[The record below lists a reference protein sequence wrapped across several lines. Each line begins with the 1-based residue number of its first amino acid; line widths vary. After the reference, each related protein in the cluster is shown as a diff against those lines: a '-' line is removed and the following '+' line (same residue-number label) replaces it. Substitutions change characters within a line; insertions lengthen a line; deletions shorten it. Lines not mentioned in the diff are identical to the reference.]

1 MNSAKISENIIDWLK
16 KYIKNS
22 NTKGFVIGISGGI
35 DSALTST
42 LCAKTG
48 LPILCLDMPIFQ
60 NTNEQIRATNHI
72 KWLSS
77 SFKNV
82 SSKTIDLSNVFDSFR
97 NSIDG
102 LNEKNHLLSLA
113 NSRSRLRMTT
123 LYYFA
128 SVNNYLVA
136 GTGNKVEDFGV
147 GFYTKYGDGGV
158 DISPIADLYK
168 TEVFKLAK
176 YLNINKEIIA
186 AEPTDGLWD
195 DERTDE
201 HQIGASYSEL
211 EWAMKQKDLGKNSL
225 DFKGRKKEVFDIL
238 SKLNKQ
244 NLHKM
249 NPIPIYLI
257 PEELR

>member
-1 MNSAKISENIIDWLK
+1 MNTLKITENIIDWLK
-16 KYIKNS
+16 KYIEKS
-22 NTKGFVIGISGGI
+22 NAKGFVVGVSGGI

-48 LPILCLDMPIFQ
+48 LPTLCLDMPIFQ
-60 NTNEQIRATNHI
+60 NLNEQKRAANHI
-72 KWLSS
+72 QWLTEN
-77 SFKNV
+77 FKNV
-82 SSKTIDLSNVFDSFR
+82 TSKTIDLNNVFTSFK
-97 NSIDG
+97 NSIKD
-102 LNEKNHLLSLA
+102 NKNNLLSLA

-128 SVNNYLVA
+128 NLNNHLVT

-168 TEVFKLAK
+168 TEVFELAK
-176 YLNINKEIIA
+176 HLNIINDIIIA
-186 AEPTDGLWD
+186 KPTDGLWD

-201 HQIGASYSEL
+201 DQIGASYNEL
-211 EWAMKQKDLGKNSL
+211 EWAMKQKDLGKVSL
-225 DFKGRKKEVFDIL
+225 NFEGREREVYNIL
-238 SKLNKQ
+238 IKLNKQ
-244 NLHKM
+244 NFHKM
-249 NPIPIYLI
+249 NPIPIYLV

>member
-1 MNSAKISENIIDWLK
+1 
-16 KYIKNS
+16 
-22 NTKGFVIGISGGI
+22 
-35 DSALTST
+35 
-42 LCAKTG
+42 
-48 LPILCLDMPIFQ
+48 
-60 NTNEQIRATNHI
+60 
-72 KWLSS
+72 
-77 SFKNV
+77 
-82 SSKTIDLSNVFDSFR
+82 
-97 NSIDG
+97 
-102 LNEKNHLLSLA
+102 
-113 NSRSRLRMTT
+113 MTT

-238 SKLNKQ
+238 SKLNKR

>member
-1 MNSAKISENIIDWLK
+1 
-16 KYIKNS
+16 
-22 NTKGFVIGISGGI
+22 
-35 DSALTST
+35 
-42 LCAKTG
+42 
-48 LPILCLDMPIFQ
+48 
-60 NTNEQIRATNHI
+60 
-72 KWLSS
+72 
-77 SFKNV
+77 
-82 SSKTIDLSNVFDSFR
+82 
-97 NSIDG
+97 
-102 LNEKNHLLSLA
+102 
-113 NSRSRLRMTT
+113 MTT

>member
-1 MNSAKISENIIDWLK
+1 M
-16 KYIKNS
+16 
-22 NTKGFVIGISGGI
+22 
-35 DSALTST
+35 
-42 LCAKTG
+42 
-48 LPILCLDMPIFQ
+48 
-60 NTNEQIRATNHI
+60 
-72 KWLSS
+72 
-77 SFKNV
+77 
-82 SSKTIDLSNVFDSFR
+82 
-97 NSIDG
+97 
-102 LNEKNHLLSLA
+102 
-113 NSRSRLRMTT
+113 
-123 LYYFA
+123 
-128 SVNNYLVA
+128 
-136 GTGNKVEDFGV
+136 

-238 SKLNKQ
+238 SKLNKR